1 MKKFKFENATIME
14 DKQFKQRERFWAMA
28 LESDYFL
35 LSDDKSKQ
43 IYKMECNNIQESDPY
58 QINNEEISGDISNFY
73 QWNSL
78 FN

>member
-1 MKKFKFENATIME
+1 ME
-14 DKQFKQRERFWAMA
+14 DKQFKQMEWFWAMA
-28 LESDYFL
+28 LESDYFF

-43 IYKMECNNIQESDPY
+43 IYKMECNNIQESDLY
-58 QINNEEISGDISNFY
+58 QIKNEELSGDISNFY

>member
-1 MKKFKFENATIME
+1 
-14 DKQFKQRERFWAMA
+14 MA

-73 QWNSL
+73 Q
-78 FN
+78 